1 MDKTLVHEQHR
12 TNRGQLV
19 IPLDMP
25 RTMKDY
31 TVTILSGTT
40 VNISFSGGGGG
51 SGNYIGYLTQM
62 LVTEL
67 SNTAGRIMLRDKA
80 GSGIGP
86 WFYVQGQS
94 TVCWQPCPC
103 PAGPI
108 CSGIDIINE
117 SLYGMV
123 TLLVQIDPQ
132 VIE

>member
-1 MDKTLVHEQHR
+1 MEKTEAHEKHR

-25 RTMKDY
+25 RTMKDI
-31 TVTILSGTT
+31 TVTVLSGTT
-40 VNISFSGGGGG
+40 VNVNFSGGGGG
-51 SGNYIGYLTQM
+51 SGNYVGYLTQM

-67 SNTAGRIMLRDKA
+67 SNNAGTIQLKDKA
-80 GSGIGP
+80 GSGISPHFHIAGKTT
-86 WFYVQGQS
+86 Y
-94 TVCWQPCPC
+94 CWAPCPC

-108 CSGIDIINE
+108 CSGIDICNE
-117 SLYGMV
+117 SIFGEV